1 MRSQSDCVCLFV
13 RVTLVVFRRVFGLY
27 ENHAHRI
34 SMYMSLPLHL
44 SLCVGTSVKS
54 RVTAHLV
61 SQCQASDFR
70 LDSTYPARRVPRMLT
85 PAL

>member
-34 SMYMSLPLHL
+34 SMYMSL
-44 SLCVGTSVKS
+44 SVNKSVKS
-54 RVTAHLV
+54 RHTHDSV

-70 LDSTYPARRVPRMLT
+70 RFDVPRAPRTADAYPSSIDNVL
-85 PAL
+85 

>member
-34 SMYMSLPLHL
+34 SMCGESHTSVTSQVEVRECARDLFRALLGDSSPSRL
-44 SLCVGTSVKS
+44 SLIYATGRKACFLLS
-54 RVTAHLV
+54 
-61 SQCQASDFR
+61 
-70 LDSTYPARRVPRMLT
+70 
-85 PAL
+85 

>member
-34 SMYMSLPLHL
+34 SM
-44 SLCVGTSVKS
+44 S
-54 RVTAHLV
+54 RVKYTITNIKL
-61 SQCQASDFR
+61 R
-70 LDSTYPARRVPRMLT
+70 IMLRIRT
-85 PAL
+85 CLSREET